1 MSKMTVDTAL
11 IRELAALLKEAD
23 LSEIEVAENGRS
35 LRVARQIQTVAM
47 APATAVA
54 APAAQPAAAGA
65 PAAPAGNAAGTVT
78 SPMVGTIYTAPEPG
92 AAAFIRVGERVN
104 KGQTLLIVEAM
115 KTMNPIPA
123 PRDGTITQIFVEN
136 GQPVEFGEPLVVLD

>member
-35 LRVARQIQTVAM
+35 VRVARQIQTVAM
-47 APATAVA
+47 AAAAAAPVALA
-54 APAAQPAAAGA
+54 APAGGTPT
-65 PAAPAGNAAGTVT
+65 APAGNAAGTIT

>member
-47 APATAVA
+47 ATAAPVA
-54 APAAQPAAAGA
+54 APAAVAAPAGA

-92 AAAFIRVGERVN
+92 AAAFIRVGDRVN

-136 GQPVEFGEPLVVLD
+136 GQPVEFGEPLVVLA

>member
-35 LRVARQIQTVAM
+35 LRVARQVQTVAM
-47 APATAVA
+47 AAAAPVAAPVAVA
-54 APAAQPAAAGA
+54 APAGA

-92 AAAFIRVGERVN
+92 AAAFIRVGDRVN

-136 GQPVEFGEPLVVLD
+136 GQPVEFGEPLVVLA